1 MSKGIPDLLY
11 ILFFLYNLYDP
22 INLFVLMQISYISYK
37 SAFLSIFRLLSD
49 FKYYN
54 TLKNVLCLKIAYSH
68 TSIGLY
74 FS

>member
-54 TLKNVLCLKIAYSH
+54 TLKNVLCLKIA
-68 TSIGLY
+68 
-74 FS
+74 